1 MTDIDMDVFD
11 HDNEGYDNDDIID
24 TNIDEQGDRFQTPS
38 GDSVIPKTTRL
49 QSDEIKR
56 QKIQQLASHLG
67 ISEYDP
73 KLIDLKRI
81 VVEKTSIW
89 FIALKVLEKQ
99 WRVELI

>member
-11 HDNEGYDNDDIID
+11 HDNEGYDNDDDIID
-24 TNIDEQGDRFQTPS
+24 TNIDEQGDRFETPNT
-38 GDSVIPKTTRL
+38 DVIPKTTRL

-81 VVEKTSIW
+81 VVEKTSSG
-89 FIALKVLEKQ
+89 LL
-99 WRVELI
+99 L